1 MIKAT
6 IAQLQTIYS
15 ERDPY
20 SEETR
25 LDNAGLVVF
34 DPIFIDLVILA
45 FSTDCVAQM
54 SEDELDLLYKF
65 IDYENA
71 IYDDKYV
78 QALDIWLTNITNSV
92 ENPTIQG
99 CN

>member
-1 MIKAT
+1 MIRAT
-6 IAQLQTIYS
+6 IADLQIIYS

-34 DPIFIDLVILA
+34 DPIFIELVILA

-54 SEDELDLLYKF
+54 SEDEIDLLYKF
-65 IDYENA
+65 IDYENGT
-71 IYDDKYV
+71 YDDKYV
-78 QALDIWLTNITNSV
+78 QALDIWLSNLVNSI
-92 ENPTIQG
+92 ENPTLEG
-99 CN
+99 CA